1 MGTKVYQ
8 KLYFK
13 DTTMTT
19 KAVLEEAI
27 HKIEKEIQ
35 ADEAWIEYI
44 DGEVRVQ
51 NDAQKSISARLDEIE
66 AKMDRVTR
74 IMEDLGRAIDVIRS

>member
-1 MGTKVYQ
+1 
-8 KLYFK
+8 
-13 DTTMTT
+13 MTT

-27 HKIEKEIQ
+27 YKIEKEIQ